1 MRKLLSGARIFA
13 EVRARSRAPSPL
25 GQAAL
30 FRSKVAGL
38 ARPKPLKKPK
48 ALKSLKGLRRAGA

>member
-1 MRKLLSGARIFA
+1 MRKPLSGARIFA

-30 FRSKVAGL
+30 FRTKTARL
-38 ARPKPLKKPK
+38 ARPKPLKK
-48 ALKSLKGLRRAGA
+48 AKGLRRVGA